1 MNKVIQRTFIP
12 GSEWIYIKVYTG
24 SNTAD
29 KILINELAKY
39 ISILNKKKYIKKWFF
54 IRYSDPDFH
63 LRIRILVNDSMLVG
77 ETIQIFYKYFYKLVD
92 DNRVWRIQLDTYNR
106 ELERYKS
113 HLMELT
119 ESMFCIDSN
128 YTLKLLNILEGMS
141 QIDRCLIAVKMV
153 DALLADFN
161 CDLQQKKELLESMD
175 RSYKIE
181 FGFNEFNVKQ
191 LNQMYREYSCDLE
204 EVLDGK
210 KTDKGYEKLYHILTL
225 RSKALRMVVT
235 QLVEADK
242 MKEISML
249 LSSYIHM
256 MLIRLFRS
264 KNRLYE
270 LVIYN
275 FMNRLY
281 TSKIARMKYLNNA
294 KD

>member
-12 GSEWIYIKVYTG
+12 GSEWIYVKIYTG

-29 KILINELAKY
+29 KILINELAKC

-77 ETIQIFYKYFYKLVD
+77 ETIQMFYKYFYKLVN

-119 ESMFCIDSN
+119 ETMFCIDSN
-128 YTLKLLNILEGMS
+128 YTLKLLSILEGMS
-141 QIDRCLIAVKMV
+141 QIDRCLIAVKMI
-153 DALLADFN
+153 DALLVDFN
-161 CDLQQKKELLESMD
+161 CNLQQKKELLESMD

-210 KTDKGYEKLYHILTL
+210 KTDKGYKKLYHILTL